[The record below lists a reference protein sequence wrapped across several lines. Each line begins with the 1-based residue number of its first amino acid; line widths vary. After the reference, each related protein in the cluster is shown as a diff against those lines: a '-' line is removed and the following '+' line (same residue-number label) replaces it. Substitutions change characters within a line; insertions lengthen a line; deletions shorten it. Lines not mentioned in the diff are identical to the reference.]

1 MRQRTVPSLPIL
13 YNKYK
18 SVNIEDLLEWLT
30 LTSGPDWLHGIYYFG
45 RNNDNWTNNDTFI

>member
-13 YNKYK
+13 YNKHK